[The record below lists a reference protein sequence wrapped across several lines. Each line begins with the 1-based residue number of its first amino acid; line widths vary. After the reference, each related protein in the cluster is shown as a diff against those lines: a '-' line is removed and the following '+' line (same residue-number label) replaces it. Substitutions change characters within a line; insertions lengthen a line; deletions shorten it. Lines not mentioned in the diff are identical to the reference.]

1 MLNKIIVLLLF
12 PGMIFFIT
20 SCVSDEQQ
28 HEINAQKCKSYGYK
42 EHTKSF
48 ADCMKDV
55 DFHNDDVDDREEDRE
70 RAANYGFLR
79 NY

>member
-42 EHTKSF
+42 EHIKSF

-55 DFHNDDVDDREEDRE
+55 DFQNDDVDDREEDRE

-79 NY
+79 N